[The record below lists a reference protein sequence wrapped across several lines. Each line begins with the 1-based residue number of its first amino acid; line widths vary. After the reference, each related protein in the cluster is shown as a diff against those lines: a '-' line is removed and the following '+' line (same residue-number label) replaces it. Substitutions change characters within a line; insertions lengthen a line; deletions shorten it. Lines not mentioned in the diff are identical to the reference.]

1 MLDNSEIE
9 EAIEMYVNCIY
20 DGASDWLEASKE
32 EWINA
37 VWNELSDWK
46 WKCGKGDKSH
56 ENRFYGKKNVT
67 ARISELLDKTFERL
81 RNEGYDVK
89 VN

>member
-1 MLDNSEIE
+1 MIRMMNDSEIE
-9 EAIEMYVNCIY
+9 GAIELYVNCIY
-20 DGASDWLEASKE
+20 DGAPDWLEASKE

-37 VWNELSDWK
+37 VWEELSEWK
-46 WKCGKGDKSH
+46 DSCKKSH